1 MNFLRIKQAQCALAD
16 GRLEEA
22 HQLLQ
27 HESLR
32 SHREGQRLTT
42 KLIRALVERGRQHLE
57 ADRLSEALADCTR
70 AGQLAANDQQVSEL
84 RRQVLE
90 QMHQQRRRSFD
101 RAQLLDN
108 ARRHARDGF
117 LTQGA
122 AMLHGLDD
130 DSGHVAQAQREFELH
145 KTRTEAAIERA
156 TTAIDCQDWTAAG
169 HYLAQARQLRPFDP
183 RVQSLLGQLAIQVV
197 TQARQ
202 AVDNGR
208 VDTAK
213 VLLQAIAPAA
223 GDRMEV
229 SELRDA
235 IGQINEASSA
245 LHDGDVRAAGRQL
258 CRVKLLLPGAK
269 WIDEAIELADRIA
282 ASREAL
288 EVGPLGLVHG
298 VKVGP
303 GTAIAYH
310 GEPEI
315 PLSKGT
321 VVLPRQF
328 IIQADGQSA
337 ALVVRDDSV
346 SLGPISSNQRPDV
359 GLMADPSA
367 PVLTIRRAQEDYFVS
382 SEQPVNVNGKATRE
396 QLLNDGD
403 KIELS
408 PRCRFRFRLPHAAST
423 SAVLELTGTR
433 LPRGDLRRIVLLDR
447 QLVVGSANTCHLRAD
462 TEGQPLILHLRDGQ
476 LCCPQADG
484 STTLNMN
491 QSTTLGD
498 VTLRLTEA

>member
-16 GRLEEA
+16 GRLDEA

-42 KLIRALVERGRQHLE
+42 RLIRALVERGRRHLE
-57 ADRLSEALADCTR
+57 ADRLNEALADCTK
-70 AGQLAANDQQVSEL
+70 AGQLAPNDQQVSEL
-84 RRQVLE
+84 RRQILDQLE
-90 QMHQQRRRSFD
+90 QQRRRSFD

-130 DSGHVAQAQREFELH
+130 DCGHAAQAQREFELH
-145 KTRTEAAIERA
+145 KMRTDAAIERA
-156 TTAIDCQDWTAAG
+156 TTAIDCRDWTAAG
-169 HYLAQARQLRPFDP
+169 HHLAQARQLRPFDP
-183 RVQSLLGQLAIQVV
+183 RVQSLLGQLAKQAV

-202 AVDNGR
+202 AVDSGR
-208 VDTAK
+208 VDTATA
-213 VLLQAIAPAA
+213 VLQAVAPAA

-235 IGQINEASSA
+235 IGQINQASAA

-258 CRVKLLLPGAK
+258 RRVKLLLPDAR
-269 WIDEAIELADRIA
+269 WIDDAIELADRIA

-288 EVGPLGLVHG
+288 EVGPLGLLDG
-298 VKVGP
+298 TKVRP
-303 GTAIAYH
+303 DTAIVYD
-310 GEPEI
+310 GNPEKH
-315 PLSKGT
+315 LSEGT
-321 VVLPRQF
+321 SVLPRQF
-328 IIQADGQSA
+328 VIQADGQSA
-337 ALVVRDDSV
+337 ALVVRDESV
-346 SLGPISSNQRPDV
+346 RLGPVSSDQRPDV
-359 GLMADPSA
+359 GLMADPSS

-382 SEQPVNVNGKATRE
+382 SEQPININGKATRE

-447 QLVVGSANTCHLRAD
+447 QLVVGAATTCHLRAD

-484 STTLNMN
+484 SIALNMN